1 MKFQTGST
9 FVGKSKTDEQYE
21 EQVTK
26 ETIAEC
32 VEFSKLYFKSF
43 NQLGK
48 VVEGRNAIK
57 AEVIKIKALE
67 QNNENNLLK
76 YLEHL
81 ILDNH
86 NYEFMI
92 PYYSI
97 SNEINHPI
105 ENTISVHQD
114 HHFGVLG
121 DVNEILS

>member
-1 MKFQTGST
+1 MSLNVLIGF
-9 FVGKSKTDEQYE
+9 
-21 EQVTK
+21 
-26 ETIAEC
+26 
-32 VEFSKLYFKSF
+32 
-43 NQLGK
+43 
-48 VVEGRNAIK
+48 
-57 AEVIKIKALE
+57 KALF
-67 QNNENNLLK
+67 QK
-76 YLEHL
+76 

-92 PYYSI
+92 PLYSM